1 MNGVYIYK
9 YKPSLNGRF
18 IVGFGNVCHI
28 TMLRLIFA
36 WPWIGV
42 SPPPLHA
49 PNVAVFVGPAF
60 GSVAEHWCWFPW
72 FNMVQRTKSHDSQ
85 TVNISE
91 QTNFGIIHHL
101 KHPNLWFSRLYV
113 RSFEELD
120 RLIRKCTNTVY
131 CLVVYITPSRKKTWL
146 LR

>member
-1 MNGVYIYK
+1 MNGICK

-28 TMLRLIFA
+28 TMSRLIFA

-60 GSVAEHWCWFPW
+60 GSVAGHWCWFPW
-72 FNMVQRTKSHDSQ
+72 FNMVQRAKSHDSQ
-85 TVNISE
+85 TVNIGE
-91 QTNFGIIHHL
+91 QTNFGIIYHL
-101 KHPNLWFSRLYV
+101 KYPNLWFSRLSV

-120 RLIRKCTNTVY
+120 RLIRKCTNTVWWS
-131 CLVVYITPSRKKTWL
+131 I
-146 LR
+146 